1 MVVETRMRYPKVY
14 RRPDVGGSIDG
25 CEWYYLR
32 YVYIISRNAAVVS
45 RGQTF
50 ARGGGACGEEEPVAR
65 LDTVAGFSLAT
76 PESWRDQ
83 SRCRTAIMG
92 VT

>member
-1 MVVETRMRYPKVY
+1 MRSLAYPVH
-14 RRPDVGGSIDG
+14 RT
-25 CEWYYLR
+25 
-32 YVYIISRNAAVVS
+32 NASFTGQQRLVS

-50 ARGGGACGEEEPVAR
+50 ARGGGVCEEEEPVVR
-65 LDTVAGFSLAT
+65 LDTGFLLTT

-92 VT
+92 VA